1 MKASSS
7 NLRYA
12 DNNDAIDD
20 HIEVVKTVDDHDVV
34 DVDSENANGVG
45 DEKTV
50 DNEKKGGRRSF
61 VWDHFIFVKGA
72 TKAPCPYCKTVI
84 ACAGKKNGTSTLA
97 SHLTNV
103 CRTSP
108 LYKKN
113 IDSKKQATLGFKPIS
128 EGDITGGSLATHSF
142 SQERCRKALARL
154 CIKDNQPFSI
164 VDNEGFQDYSWE
176 MNPLFKMPSRWTVAR
191 DCLKI
196 YKEEEK
202 KLKGLLKD
210 QTVSLT
216 TDTWSSVQNVN
227 YMCLTAHW
235 VDDDWVLRKKILN
248 FCPIA
253 NHRGDTIGKMVYQC
267 LQKWGIERVFT
278 VTVDNASSNDGAIKF
293 LGKMLKGPHAVL
305 DCKYLHLRC
314 CAHILNLVVRDG
326 LEEQFK
332 SISKIRNAVRYVRSS
347 PARAASFR
355 ESVERV
361 NIQCDK
367 KPCLDV
373 ETRWNSTFLML
384 ETAEKYADAFDRLK
398 LIDYKYRSY
407 FCGDDED
414 DFADNTRK
422 RKRKEKVVG
431 APEEDDWEK
440 ARHFIEYLRVFYN
453 VTNLISGSKYVTSN
467 LFFGELVTMHA
478 SISRM
483 CADEDEQK
491 RAMAASM
498 KDKYDKYWDNIDN
511 INFLLYVAVLLD
523 PRNKLFYL
531 DYCLGQIYGMNSAKT
546 KVMSKKVVET
556 LNELFQHYRMKEDRV
571 NARNKKNSA
580 FSTSDS
586 SLFTSGA
593 KVSLETS
600 FLKYL
605 EEQGHGVNKTE
616 VDIYLDDGLEK
627 RDDSFDILNW
637 WKVNS
642 LKFPILSQVARHV
655 LGMPIS
661 TVASESA
668 FSTGGRVIDQFRSS
682 LTPKTAE
689 ALICVQDWIRSTPTD
704 IGLQDMPVNVLEE
717 LQEKIEKI
725 ELDEF
730 PTGQKSFESMDED

>member
-7 NLRYA
+7 KLRYA
-12 DNNDAIDD
+12 DNNDDMTDD
-20 HIEVVKTVDDHDVV
+20 HIEVVKIVDDHDVV

-45 DEKTV
+45 DEKTI

-61 VWDHFIFVKGA
+61 VWDHFPFVKGA
-72 TKAPCPYCKTVI
+72 TKAPCRYCKTVI
-84 ACAGKKNGTSTLA
+84 ACAG
-97 SHLTNV
+97 
-103 CRTSP
+103 
-108 LYKKN
+108 
-113 IDSKKQATLGFKPIS
+113 FKPIS
-128 EGDITGGSLATHSF
+128 EGDIAGGSLATHSF

-164 VDNEGFQDYSWE
+164 VDNEGFQEYSWE
-176 MNPLFKMPSRWTVAR
+176 MNPLFKMPSRG
-191 DCLKI
+191 
-196 YKEEEK
+196 E
-202 KLKGLLKD
+202 
-210 QTVSLT
+210 
-216 TDTWSSVQNVN
+216 
-227 YMCLTAHW
+227 
-235 VDDDWVLRKKILN
+235 
-248 FCPIA
+248 
-253 NHRGDTIGKMVYQC
+253 TIGKMVYQC

-332 SISKIRNAVRYVRSS
+332 SISKICNAVRYVRPS
-347 PARAASFR
+347 PARAATFR

-384 ETAEKYADAFDRLK
+384 ETAEKYAAAFDRLK

-407 FCGDDED
+407 FYGDDED

-422 RKRKEKVVG
+422 RKRKEKVLG

-440 ARHFIEYLRVFYN
+440 ARQFIVYLRVFFN

-483 CADEDEQK
+483 CVDEDEQK

-531 DYCLGQIYGMNSAKT
+531 DYCLGQIYGMNSDKT

-556 LNELFQHYRMKEDRV
+556 LNELFQHYRMKEHRV

-616 VDIYLDDGLEK
+616 VDTYLDDGLEK

-668 FSTGGRVIDQFRSS
+668 FSTGGRVIDLFISS
-682 LTPKTAE
+682 LTPKIAE
-689 ALICVQDWIRSTPTD
+689 ALICTQDWIRSTPTD
-704 IGLQDMPVNVLEE
+704 IGLQDMPVNALEE
-717 LQEKIEKI
+717 LQEKMEKI
-725 ELDEF
+725 ELGKAVNRF
-730 PTGQKSFESMDED
+730 YFL

>member
-20 HIEVVKTVDDHDVV
+20 HIEVVKIVDDHDVV

-128 EGDITGGSLATHSF
+128 EGDITECELHESNGTLVLMMIG
-142 SQERCRKALARL
+142 C
-154 CIKDNQPFSI
+154 
-164 VDNEGFQDYSWE
+164 
-176 MNPLFKMPSRWTVAR
+176 
-191 DCLKI
+191 
-196 YKEEEK
+196 KEE
-202 KLKGLLKD
+202 
-210 QTVSLT
+210 
-216 TDTWSSVQNVN
+216 
-227 YMCLTAHW
+227 
-235 VDDDWVLRKKILN
+235 ILN

-253 NHRGDTIGKMVYQC
+253 NHRGDTIGKLVYQC

-278 VTVDNASSNDGAIKF
+278 VTVDNASSNDGAIK
-293 LGKMLKGPHAVL
+293 
-305 DCKYLHLRC
+305 
-314 CAHILNLVVRDG
+314 
-326 LEEQFK
+326 
-332 SISKIRNAVRYVRSS
+332 
-347 PARAASFR
+347 
-355 ESVERV
+355 
-361 NIQCDK
+361 
-367 KPCLDV
+367 
-373 ETRWNSTFLML
+373 
-384 ETAEKYADAFDRLK
+384 LK

-483 CADEDEQK
+483 CTDEDEQK

-531 DYCLGQIYGMNSAKT
+531 DYYLGQIYGM
-546 KVMSKKVVET
+546 
-556 LNELFQHYRMKEDRV
+556 Y
-571 NARNKKNSA
+571 
-580 FSTSDS
+580 
-586 SLFTSGA
+586 
-593 KVSLETS
+593 
-600 FLKYL
+600 
-605 EEQGHGVNKTE
+605 
-616 VDIYLDDGLEK
+616 
-627 RDDSFDILNW
+627 
-637 WKVNS
+637 
-642 LKFPILSQVARHV
+642 V
-655 LGMPIS
+655 LG
-661 TVASESA
+661 
-668 FSTGGRVIDQFRSS
+668 
-682 LTPKTAE
+682 
-689 ALICVQDWIRSTPTD
+689 ICVIITLVCSIVP
-704 IGLQDMPVNVLEE
+704 N
-717 LQEKIEKI
+717 K
-725 ELDEF
+725 
-730 PTGQKSFESMDED
+730 

>member
-1 MKASSS
+1 MHTRIHISRSLKSTSTPTFVYTRHKSRKMKASSS

-45 DEKTV
+45 DEKIV

-61 VWDHFIFVKGA
+61 VWDHFIFVK
-72 TKAPCPYCKTVI
+72 
-84 ACAGKKNGTSTLA
+84 
-97 SHLTNV
+97 
-103 CRTSP
+103 
-108 LYKKN
+108 
-113 IDSKKQATLGFKPIS
+113 
-128 EGDITGGSLATHSF
+128 GGSLATHSF

-196 YKEEEK
+196 YKEEGGGGEK
-202 KLKGLLKD
+202 KLKGILKD

-227 YMCLTAHW
+227 YMCLAAHW

-440 ARHFIEYLRVFYN
+440 ARHFIEYLR
-453 VTNLISGSKYVTSN
+453 
-467 LFFGELVTMHA
+467 
-478 SISRM
+478 
-483 CADEDEQK
+483 
-491 RAMAASM
+491 
-498 KDKYDKYWDNIDN
+498 
-511 INFLLYVAVLLD
+511 
-523 PRNKLFYL
+523 
-531 DYCLGQIYGMNSAKT
+531 
-546 KVMSKKVVET
+546 
-556 LNELFQHYRMKEDRV
+556 
-571 NARNKKNSA
+571 
-580 FSTSDS
+580 
-586 SLFTSGA
+586 
-593 KVSLETS
+593 
-600 FLKYL
+600 
-605 EEQGHGVNKTE
+605 GHGVNKTE
-616 VDIYLDDGLEK
+616 VDIYLDGGLEK
-627 RDDSFDILNW
+627 RDNSFDILNW

-668 FSTGGRVIDQFRSS
+668 FSTGGRVIDQFISS